1 MLIKKTIFVLSLLL
15 FAVTSLSQAGQ
26 DDMVSG
32 NIITGYRVLQ
42 VDPAGKEINLTVY
55 RGDYIKFRYPD
66 TFAALDFAIP
76 ELKYKDTIFA
86 NPEKSPFFK
95 MKTTGT
101 YSFNLG
107 KASGKIT
114 VIELSRPNYQAVT
127 ADEAAKLLENLHPF
141 ILDVRTPQEYKQI
154 HIEGTHLIPIQ
165 QLQSRISELE
175 SKKHED
181 VFIYCATGNRSTV
194 ASRIL
199 ADMGFKRIYNLRYG
213 IYDWARNGHPYVTG
227 E

>member
-1 MLIKKTIFVLSLLL
+1 MLIKKILFVLFSLL
-15 FAVTSLSQAGQ
+15 FVVTGLSQAGQ
-26 DDMVSG
+26 DDIVSG

-42 VDPAGKEINLTVY
+42 VDPAAKDINITVY
-55 RGDYIKFRYPD
+55 RGDYIKFSYPD
-66 TFAALDFAIP
+66 NFGALNFSIP

-86 NPEKSPFFK
+86 NPGKSPFFK

-107 KASGKIT
+107 KASGKIS

-127 ADEAAKLLENLHPF
+127 ADEAARLLENLHPF

-154 HIEGTHLIPIQ
+154 HIKGAHLIPIQ
-165 QLQSRISELE
+165 QLQTRIKELE
-175 SKKHED
+175 SKKYED
-181 VFIYCATGNRSTV
+181 VFVYCATGNRSTV

-213 IYDWARNGHPYVTG
+213 IYDWARNGHPYETG